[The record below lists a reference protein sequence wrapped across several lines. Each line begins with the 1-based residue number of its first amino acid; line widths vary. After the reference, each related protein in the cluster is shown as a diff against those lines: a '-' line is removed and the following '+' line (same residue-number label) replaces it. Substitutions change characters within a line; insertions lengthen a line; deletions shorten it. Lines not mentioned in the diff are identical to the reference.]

1 MVLPLVDEDKP
12 KCYLCH
18 QGFENMD
25 DLRRHQHTTH
35 KDYFE
40 FHEKEIRREPAPG
53 DVTVF

>member
-1 MVLPLVDEDKP
+1 MVLPLVDENKP

-18 QGFENMD
+18 EGFENMEE
-25 DLRRHQHTTH
+25 LRKHQQSTH

-40 FHEKEIRREPAPG
+40 FHEKEIRREPTPG

>member
-18 QGFENMD
+18 EGFDGIEE
-25 DLRRHQHTTH
+25 LRKHQQSVH
-35 KDYFE
+35 
-40 FHEKEIRREPAPG
+40 KEISEFDKNPKREPAPG